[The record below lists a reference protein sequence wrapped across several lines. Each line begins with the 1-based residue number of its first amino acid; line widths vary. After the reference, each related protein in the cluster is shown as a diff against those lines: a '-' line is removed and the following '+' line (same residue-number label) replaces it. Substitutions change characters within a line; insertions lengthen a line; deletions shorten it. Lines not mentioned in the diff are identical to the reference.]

1 MSRAAHLRSTLETSL
16 EQRIPSAFSPQ
27 ARVELPTISSGIAQL
42 DALLQGGLPVGAI
55 TELVGTASSGRLTCA
70 NAFVAQVMRAGHVCA
85 WVDVSDSFD
94 PESAAANGIDLARL
108 LWVRCGGPLSEAP
121 RPSSRLAPAANNA
134 HPNAAQPLPSGG
146 SPHPR
151 SEVRGLSQAVDTLL
165 SRNPMPPRRRQIGTP
180 GAPNRRL
187 ERVEQVAFDR
197 LPARRGANLLHDR
210 HQASRPSA
218 PAGKPMSSDKP
229 FARPQKPWSRL
240 DQALRA
246 TDLLMHGGGFG
257 ALVLDLGSVDP
268 QFAARIPL
276 ATWFRFRAAAERTR
290 TAFLLLSQHPCA
302 HSSAEVVLR
311 TSLALP
317 QAGTV
322 LTAVPFSVERVRQRF
337 TPAPSPAPGP
347 VPSNVLSM
355 RKPPTRATSALWS
368 AATSWAGDRYSAS
381 PEGVPQDDNAR
392 ALFSPGKWPPLQSNS
407 STGSGERL

>member
-1 MSRAAHLRSTLETSL
+1 MSRAAQLRSALETSL

-27 ARVELPTISSGIAQL
+27 ARVELPTVSSGIAQL
-42 DALLQGGLPVGAI
+42 DALLEGGLPVGAI
-55 TELVGTASSGRLTCA
+55 TELVGSASSGRLTCA
-70 NAFVAQVMRAGHVCA
+70 NAFVAQVMQAGHVCA
-85 WVDVSDSFD
+85 WIDVSDNFD
-94 PESAAANGIDLARL
+94 PESAAGNGVDLTRL
-108 LWVRCGGPLSEAP
+108 LWVRCGGSLSDEPL
-121 RPSSRLAPAANNA
+121 PSSRSASPATNN
-134 HPNAAQPLPSGG
+134 PQPSAAKPLQSGG

-165 SRNPMPPRRRQIGTP
+165 SRKPMPRRRQIGTP
-180 GAPNRRL
+180 GAPNRSL
-187 ERVEQVAFDR
+187 ESHERVEQVAFDR
-197 LPARRGANLLHDR
+197 LPARRGANLQLNRSQNRQEDQR
-210 HQASRPSA
+210 QTAQTSA
-218 PAGKPMSSDKP
+218 PAAKSLSSDKP

-268 QFAARIPL
+268 QFATRIPL

-337 TPAPSPAPGP
+337 TPAPSPTPSPGTR
-347 VPSNVLSM
+347 NVLSM
-355 RKPPTRATSALWS
+355 RKPPARATTALWS
-368 AATSWAGDRYSAS
+368 ATTTWAGGR
-381 PEGVPQDDNAR
+381 
-392 ALFSPGKWPPLQSNS
+392 
-407 STGSGERL
+407 

>member
-1 MSRAAHLRSTLETSL
+1 MSRAAQLRSALESSL

-27 ARVELPTISSGIAQL
+27 AKVELPTISSGIAQL
-42 DALLQGGLPVGAI
+42 DALLAGGFPVGAI
-55 TELVGTASSGRLTCA
+55 TEIVGSASSGRLTCA
-70 NAFVAQVMRAGHVCA
+70 NAFVAQVMQAGHVCA

-94 PESAAANGIDLARL
+94 PESAAGNGIDLARL
-108 LWVRCGGPLSEAP
+108 LWVRCGGSLSEEPLS
-121 RPSSRLAPAANNA
+121 SSRSASPATNNP
-134 HPNAAQPLPSGG
+134 HPSAAQPLQSGG

-165 SRNPMPPRRRQIGTP
+165 SRKPIPLRRRQIGTP
-180 GAPNRRL
+180 GAPNRSLESR

-197 LPARRGANLLHDR
+197 LPARRGAKLLQDR
-210 HQASRPSA
+210 SQNRRQTARPSA
-218 PAGKPMSSDKP
+218 PAGSLSSDKP
-229 FARPQKPWSRL
+229 FTKPQKPWSRL

-268 QFAARIPL
+268 QFATRIPL

-311 TSLALP
+311 TSVALP

-322 LTAVPFSVERVRQRF
+322 LTAVPFTVERVRQRF
-337 TPAPSPAPGP
+337 TPPP
-347 VPSNVLSM
+347 PSNVLSI
-355 RKPPTRATSALWS
+355 RKPPARATTAVWS
-368 AATSWAGDRYSAS
+368 AATTWAGGR
-381 PEGVPQDDNAR
+381 
-392 ALFSPGKWPPLQSNS
+392 
-407 STGSGERL
+407 

>member
-1 MSRAAHLRSTLETSL
+1 MSRAAQLRSTLETSL

-27 ARVELPTISSGIAQL
+27 ARVELPTISSGIAEL

-55 TELVGTASSGRLTCA
+55 TELVGSASSGRLTCA
-70 NAFVAQVMRAGHVCA
+70 NSFVAQVMRAGHVCA

-94 PESAAANGIDLARL
+94 PESAAGNGIDLARL
-108 LWVRCGGPLSEAP
+108 LWVRCGGPLSDAP
-121 RPSSRLAPAANNA
+121 QPSRSLTPVASSHSNA
-134 HPNAAQPLPSGG
+134 TQPLGGG
-146 SPHPR
+146 SHPR
-151 SEVRGLSQAVDTLL
+151 SEVRGLSQAIDTLL
-165 SRNPMPPRRRQIGTP
+165 SHPAPTRRQQIGTP

-197 LPARRGANLLHDR
+197 LPARRGSNLLHDR
-210 HQASRPSA
+210 HQAARPSVPA
-218 PAGKPMSSDKP
+218 AGKPLPSDKP

-268 QFAARIPL
+268 LFATRIPL

-322 LTAVPFSVERVRQRF
+322 LTTVPFRVERVRQRF
-337 TPAPSPAPGP
+337 TPAPNP
-347 VPSNVLSM
+347 VSNNVLSM
-355 RKPPTRATSALWS
+355 RKPPARATSATWS
-368 AATSWAGDRYSAS
+368 AATSWAGGRNRVS
-381 PEGVPQDDNAR
+381 PGVPQDENAR
-392 ALFSPGKWPPLQSNS
+392 AIFSQGKWPPLQSNS
-407 STGSGERL
+407 GTGSGEML